1 MSLSLNSSSSL
12 SLSVLY
18 VLNEVHI
25 FERIWAWFYQS
36 QLVFYLSACLSLINC
51 LWAELELELERLEHA
66 RAALELD
73 TFECKPNLSK
83 MKLSSLAALRKPAKF
98 EKTPT
103 VTCGDNFMRTTFK
116 TVVSSL
122 VDIADNL
129 RTSSS
134 NQLICYLNFDTRLLK
149 TGNVSMLYHT
159 WWSIVR
165 CEIRVPA
172 ITIACPFCILAMSQ
186 PYIGIIVWI

>member
-36 QLVFYLSACLSLINC
+36 QLVVYLSACLSLINC

-66 RAALELD
+66 RAALEL
-73 TFECKPNLSK
+73 ECKPNLSK
-83 MKLSSLAALRKPAKF
+83 VKLSSLAALRKPPKF

-103 VTCGDNFMRTTFK
+103 VTCGDNFMRMTFK
-116 TVVSSL
+116 AVVSSL
-122 VDIADNL
+122 VGIADNL

-165 CEIRVPA
+165 CEIRVPV
-172 ITIACPFCILAMSQ
+172 ISIACPFCILAMSQ
-186 PYIGIIVWI
+186 PYIGIIVWR